1 MPVPIVN
8 VMVVVLRNSLAPI
21 NRIITN
27 VCMKG
32 SAKATADNKP
42 YLDNYGFIFFNKF
55 GQVCYFGDQAMTR
68 FVSASVPG
76 GSADTGGSE
85 K

>member
-55 GQVCYFGDQAMTR
+55 G
-68 FVSASVPG
+68 
-76 GSADTGGSE
+76 
-85 K
+85 